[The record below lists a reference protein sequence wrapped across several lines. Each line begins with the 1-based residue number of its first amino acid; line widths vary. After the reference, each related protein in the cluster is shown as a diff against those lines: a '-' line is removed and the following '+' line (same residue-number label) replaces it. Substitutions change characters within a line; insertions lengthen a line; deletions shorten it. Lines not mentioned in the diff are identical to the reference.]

1 MTDFGS
7 FEAQAQALAQPLS
20 QTEKAAA
27 VLLAMGKSIAGKL
40 LKFFTQ
46 SELQAIIAAAQSL
59 RAVPP
64 HELEALVN
72 ELEDLFTD
80 RKSVV

>member
-7 FEAQAQALAQPLS
+7 FEQALAQPLS

-27 VLLAMGKSIAGKL
+27 VLLAMGKSVAGKL

-46 SELQAIIAAAQSL
+46 GELQAIIAAAQSL
-59 RAVPP
+59 RAIP
-64 HELEALVN
+64 A
-72 ELEDLFTD
+72 
-80 RKSVV
+80 